1 MLYGVEVPMRA
12 LLLLLFKHNDGLL
25 LVEDGDTLGEKCKS
39 SAMAGYVDTPL
50 TWSLSPVNTVFS
62 VAGMTT
68 TDAEAVGPYYKHCT
82 TAIYPDGYKESP
94 PSLESPYRTS

>member
-1 MLYGVEVPMRA
+1 
-12 LLLLLFKHNDGLL
+12 
-25 LVEDGDTLGEKCKS
+25 
-39 SAMAGYVDTPL
+39 MAGYVDTPL

-62 VAGMTT
+62 VDMIT
-68 TDAEAVGPYYKHCT
+68 TDAEAVGSYYKHI